1 MGFFK
6 TNNEDKIINGL
17 LNVKSN
23 DKMFN
28 DFTVLQNEI
37 SVNYPAKVIS
47 VVGVKNDKLAAAFAK
62 ALADS
67 YAKNGSSCLLID
79 ANLYNPCL
87 GGLLGKN
94 NASSDV
100 EIKDNDT
107 NKSFRLEK
115 LDDNTS
121 VVCMDKEIYPSN
133 IYKAGAVQQLIK
145 DNEKSF
151 EHFIVV
157 MPAVK
162 EHKEIV
168 LIKDI
173 VDSIILVTQKDIT
186 IKEHIFNAIQF
197 FKENELPL
205 AKTVVLK

>member
-6 TNNEDKIINGL
+6 TNNEELIINGL
-17 LNVKSN
+17 LNVKS
-23 DKMFN
+23 DDDMFN
-28 DFTVLQNEI
+28 SFTVLQNEI
-37 SVNYPAKVIS
+37 SVNFPAKVIA
-47 VVGVKNDKLAAAFAK
+47 VLGVKNDKLATAFAK

-79 ANLYNPCL
+79 ANLYNPSL
-87 GGLLGKN
+87 KGLLG

-100 EIKDNDT
+100 EFKDNDT

-115 LDDNTS
+115 LDDMTS
-121 VVCMDKEIYPSN
+121 VACMDKEIYPSN

-145 DNEKSF
+145 ENEKSF

-157 MPAVK
+157 MPSIK

-168 LIKDI
+168 LIKDV

-186 IKEHIFNAIQF
+186 IKEHVYNAVQF
-197 FKENELPL
+197 FAYNELPL

>member
-6 TNNEDKIINGL
+6 TNNEEKIINGL
-17 LNVKSN
+17 LNVKTN

-28 DFTVLQNEI
+28 DFTVIQNEI
-37 SVNYPAKVIS
+37 SVNYPAKVIA
-47 VVGVKNDKLAAAFAK
+47 VVGVKNDKLATAFAK

-67 YAKNGSSCLLID
+67 YARNESSCLLID

-87 GGLLGKN
+87 NGLLE

-100 EIKDNDT
+100 EVKDNDT

-115 LDDNTS
+115 LDDKTS
-121 VVCMDKEIYPSN
+121 IVCMDKEIYPST
-133 IYKAGAVQQLIK
+133 IYKAGSVQQLIK

-168 LIKDI
+168 LIKDV

-186 IKEHIFNAIQF
+186 IKEHIFYAIQY